1 MSYSV
6 RLSDP
11 AAKTL
16 ARTDKA
22 TQRRILARL
31 HELSE
36 NPYDPRISKPF
47 VGMDGMRSSRIGAWR
62 ILYTVLLAE
71 KVVYVVAIRPRG
83 KAYRKD

>member
-1 MSYSV
+1 MSYTV

-16 ARTDKA
+16 ARIDKA

-31 HELSE
+31 HELAE
-36 NPYDPRISKPF
+36 NPYDPRISKPL
-47 VGMDGMRSSRIGAWR
+47 VGMDGMRSSRVGAWR
-62 ILYTVLLAE
+62 ILYTVHEAE